1 MNSKEKKEF
10 KLKFQNLKTE
20 KINEKLQWKFKIYNF
35 YKKAILQNS
44 NITIM
49 FRNVVEFLYFIGK
62 FIGTDVNKASRLLDL
77 FRSYFE
83 KIIKSLVYIN
93 FIFNPIT
100 LPVE

>member
-1 MNSKEKKEF
+1 
-10 KLKFQNLKTE
+10 
-20 KINEKLQWKFKIYNF
+20 
-35 YKKAILQNS
+35 
-44 NITIM
+44 M